1 MQSFSEGDSYF
12 VLMCTILHFTLF
24 CNEGWEINHRL
35 RFFLK
40 KYILA
45 CYKRCFKMLKEIFR
59 NILSWTQMMKD
70 YLILEYE
77 KTFMEIRKPG
87 LLFKCLSKRLN
98 NEFTV
103 NWWCFILWLFRLTIT
118 SVDIMQSAVINE
130 AVFIIL
136 IPAQT
141 AGAWLTT
148 IQEA

>member
-1 MQSFSEGDSYF
+1 
-12 VLMCTILHFTLF
+12 
-24 CNEGWEINHRL
+24 
-35 RFFLK
+35 
-40 KYILA
+40 
-45 CYKRCFKMLKEIFR
+45 MLKEIFR